1 MESKAWYK
9 SKAVWTGIAG
19 VVLAAYATASTHFGL
34 PPIPEWVF
42 GVLASLGI
50 YSRVTANT
58 TIK

>member
-9 SKAVWTGIAG
+9 SKTVWAGIVSVA
-19 VVLAAYATASTHFGL
+19 LAAYATAATQFGW

-42 GVLASLGI
+42 GILASLGI

>member
-1 MESKAWYK
+1 METKAWYK